1 MFSFYFS
8 LSAPACNDCLPGH
21 PLSLWIWV
29 SNKHHVDLRPWVCPY
44 LDNHCSSPWLNLQS
58 CFLLFYPGSCFWP
71 CSALCPVHF
80 GLLVFSTF
88 NVQACS
94 WLVLWCGALSDP
106 VAQFQV
112 DSKDKHWI
120 NWWHPGLAA
129 ETRRDVP
136 LFREFI
142 LIFTQILFHW
152 WGKKRNYSLF
162 ELCWPCGK
170 NLSGSWWSV
179 FHLASVHHGLWKVE
193 IHTRY
198 VHRKHGIQQPLYPQ
212 LTLSFYQA

>member
-1 MFSFYFS
+1 MPS
-8 LSAPACNDCLPGH
+8 LRDEHRLALRTGTTWQKTRPPQQPGHLCPRRCLPGYH
-21 PLSLWIWV
+21 QQLHTTIPGALHSLWPRSDGFTLQWSFVVFPDPALILLW
-29 SNKHHVDLRPWVCPY
+29 Y
-44 LDNHCSSPWLNLQS
+44 LPSRRT
-58 CFLLFYPGSCFWP
+58 
-71 CSALCPVHF
+71 SALYREMVP
-80 GLLVFSTF
+80 
-88 NVQACS
+88 
-94 WLVLWCGALSDP
+94 ALTSI
-106 VAQFQV
+106 FQV

-179 FHLASVHHGLWKVE
+179 FHLASVHHGLLKVE

-198 VHRKHGIQQPLYPQ
+198 VHRKHGIQQSLYPQ

>member
-1 MFSFYFS
+1 MPS
-8 LSAPACNDCLPGH
+8 LRHEPSLALRTGTTWQKTRPPQQPGHLSPGRCLPGYH
-21 PLSLWIWV
+21 QQLHTTTPGALRSLWPRNDGFTLQWSFVVFPDPALILLW
-29 SNKHHVDLRPWVCPY
+29 Y
-44 LDNHCSSPWLNLQS
+44 LPSMRT
-58 CFLLFYPGSCFWP
+58 
-71 CSALCPVHF
+71 SALYREMVP
-80 GLLVFSTF
+80 
-88 NVQACS
+88 
-94 WLVLWCGALSDP
+94 ALTSI
-106 VAQFQV
+106 FQV

-120 NWWHPGLAA
+120 DWWHPGLAA

-162 ELCWPCGK
+162 KLCWPCGK

-179 FHLASVHHGLWKVE
+179 FHLASVHHGLSKVE

-198 VHRKHGIQQPLYPQ
+198 VHRKHGIQQSLYPQ